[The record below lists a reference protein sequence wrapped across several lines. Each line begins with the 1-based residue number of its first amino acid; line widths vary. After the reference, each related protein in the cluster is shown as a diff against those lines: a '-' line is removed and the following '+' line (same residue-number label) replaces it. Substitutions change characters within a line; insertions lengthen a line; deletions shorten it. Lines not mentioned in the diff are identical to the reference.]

1 MAGDAGVLATVCVPA
16 DAVDENVLAF
26 GNAWLGRGG
35 SDFSLLNID
44 FLLPANGVD
53 IVVGSKSF
61 GVAGIGMLTVD
72 VVDDVLELS
81 LGAPCR
87 SNEAEPAESLA
98 LLLPLLPA
106 LDLRSLEGV
115 LDLSLSLSAAEG
127 STDSDPERCDPAL
140 LVLDPAAL
148 LPAADLLCQLVGG
161 KLFLTIFPLLPN
173 RCRCFCA
180 HSPDLLIVWSSSSS
194 LYSSHSRSGFKLGV
208 EDGSLL

>member
-1 MAGDAGVLATVCVPA
+1 MLATLGVPA

-72 VVDDVLELS
+72 VVDDVLESS
-81 LGAPCR
+81 LEADGATCR
-87 SNEAEPAESLA
+87 SEPAESLA
-98 LLLPLLPA
+98 LLLLPA
-106 LDLRSLEGV
+106 LGLRSLEGV

-127 STDSDPERCDPAL
+127 STERCDPAL
-140 LVLDPAAL
+140 LVLVLDPAALL

-180 HSPDLLIVWSSSSS
+180 HSPDLLIVWSSSPSLKSS
-194 LYSSHSRSGFKLGV
+194 YSSYSRP
-208 EDGSLL
+208 GSKSCSSSDSRTVPWL